1 MVGQNLE
8 AKQIKGLVPS
18 LEGKQ
23 LNQPFVLYGPS
34 KNFLLDLKGPYSAWS
49 NQILV
54 YDQIQF
60 PELTQT
66 FRVLEDD
73 FIFTLGCVLRYDSAS
88 GRYYAVFTFT
98 DNGLQWPWTSA
109 EVAGKYYFCRR
120 GAGLFKY
127 DPTACTWETLT
138 LNVPTNPTSIASSQ
152 GRLICMGDNQT
163 SWSSLDD
170 GTDFAP
176 SLTTG
181 AGFQGLSLVGGRGF
195 PLGVLETSDGWI
207 NYTTKGNFKSELTN
221 GPNPFRHYV
230 LPGSK
235 STIPINQFCFV
246 NDDNK
251 NNIVLDRKGLYAS
264 NGGPFTPY
272 EQVMGEFF
280 AHDFITP
287 EMTDPNFP
295 TLLRMWFNENN
306 KFLIISVANTAA
318 PTVYNQAFV
327 LYLPKDEWG
336 SFDRAHVSFAE
347 IQVSGQASEGF
358 NFGYFD
364 VEGYFHKFIS
374 DTFNEVVPTYSDFAT
389 FWQPAFTLP
398 SSGQYIDTDA
408 NITWIFSSLIKM
420 ADLDETSFN
429 NLSPGYYTINAD
441 LSYTLYVAV
450 NSPLDSLIQ
459 VGLFRFQEQKY
470 DDELSLVTNV
480 AIGVDAVPGDPIFE
494 DYNTESDIVEDWG
507 DAGIVTTFEDWGFGF
522 VQVTSFSAAIIGTL
536 DGQTQWQDQRADL
549 ILETNGGSKQYFSGT
564 ATGAYHILEMSAL
577 NVNETFHLK
586 SLDISGSLA
595 GRL

>member
-98 DNGLQWPWTSA
+98 DNGLHWPWTSA
-109 EVAGKYYFCRR
+109 EVAGKYYVCRR

-207 NYTTKGNFKSELTN
+207 NYTTKGCFKSELTN

-287 EMTDPNFP
+287 EMTDPEFP
-295 TLLRMWFNENN
+295 TLLNMTFNENN
-306 KFLIISVANTAA
+306 KLLIISVANAA
-318 PTVYNQAFV
+318 NPTVYTQAFV

-336 SFDRAHVSFAE
+336 SFDRIHMGFGE
-347 IQVSGQASEGF
+347 IQLTGHASEGF

-364 VEGYFHKFIS
+364 QSGYFHRFIS
-374 DTFNEVVPTYSDFAT
+374 DTFNEVVPVASNFSV
-389 FWQPAFTLP
+389 FWQPAFDMPTR
-398 SSGQYIDTDA
+398 GQFVDTDA
-408 NITWIFSSLIKM
+408 HVTTIFSSLIKL
-420 ADLDETSFN
+420 AGVNESALN
-429 NLSPGYYTINAD
+429 NLGYGYYLTEFNA
-441 LSYTLYVAV
+441 
-450 NSPLDSLIQ
+450 SLI
-459 VGLFRFQEQKY
+459 
-470 DDELSLVTNV
+470 D
-480 AIGVDAVPGDPIFE
+480 PGDIFE
-494 DYNTESDIVEDWG
+494 IVEDE
-507 DAGIVTTFEDWGFGF
+507 DSEVGIPNNF
-522 VQVTSFSAAIIGTL
+522 
-536 DGQTQWQDQRADL
+536 
-549 ILETNGGSKQYFSGT
+549 
-564 ATGAYHILEMSAL
+564 
-577 NVNETFHLK
+577 
-586 SLDISGSLA
+586 
-595 GRL
+595 